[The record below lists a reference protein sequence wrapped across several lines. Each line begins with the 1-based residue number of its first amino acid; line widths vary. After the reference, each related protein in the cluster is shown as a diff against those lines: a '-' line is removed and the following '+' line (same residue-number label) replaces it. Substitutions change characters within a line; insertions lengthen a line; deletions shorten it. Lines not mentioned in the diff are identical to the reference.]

1 MKVKCG
7 EIELDSESRRLS
19 RAGQNVH
26 ISTKAFDL
34 LKLLVE
40 QRPAVVDKATIRR
53 RLWQDTFVS
62 DANLPTLI
70 AEIRSAIGD
79 DAKQPRF
86 VRTVHGI
93 GYSFDA
99 QAEAVTTGPGPAE
112 MPAAWLVGATLRLAL
127 GRGGNVVG
135 REGADV
141 IAVQAATVSRR
152 HARLTIDERGT
163 ALVED
168 LGSKNGSFVN
178 DRPVVGPA
186 PIADGD
192 IVRIG
197 SVVFTFRVARPVTST
212 QTL

>member
-1 MKVKCG
+1 M
-7 EIELDSESRRLS
+7 
-19 RAGQNVH
+19 
-26 ISTKAFDL
+26 
-34 LKLLVE
+34 LLVE

-99 QAEAVTTGPGPAE
+99 QAEAVTTGPRPAE

-127 GRGGNVVG
+127 GRGETPLWSSAGV
-135 REGADV
+135 
-141 IAVQAATVSRR
+141 
-152 HARLTIDERGT
+152 ER
-163 ALVED
+163 
-168 LGSKNGSFVN
+168 
-178 DRPVVGPA
+178 PA
-186 PIADGD
+186 PKRIFTSDQPPALPT
-192 IVRIG
+192 VR
-197 SVVFTFRVARPVTST
+197 V
-212 QTL
+212 